1 MKWMDDDNFTWAVL
15 ALTAFFFI
23 AQIFRAVANGVWG

>member
-23 AQIFRAVANGVWG
+23 AQMLRFLLKGVL